1 MSDSTKEAWTGGK
14 NISPEAMEKRKKI
27 NKKIFKFGCLPI
39 IILFGLIM
47 IIAILSDEESPAET
61 QTVEY
66 NDPLNIGRENVKAL
80 AGQKVPYD
88 KWGVWGNPQT
98 LEGTDNQF
106 WIVYLDS
113 ANISFVSDKSTQ
125 IIEFADLGANS
136 ATKYLNDKKAK
147 RKEQLETQFSGWDGS
162 HIKLNQAIKA
172 AMNDPKSY
180 EHVETTYWDMGDH
193 LIVQTKYRGNNAFG
207 VKVLGMVKAKVNM
220 NGDVIEVIDQQ

>member
-1 MSDSTKEAWTGGK
+1 MNDSTKEAWTGGK

-39 IILFGLIM
+39 IVLLGLIM
-47 IIAILSDEESPAET
+47 LIAILSDNESVPKN
-61 QTVEY
+61 QTAEY

-80 AGQKVPYD
+80 EGQKVPFD
-88 KWGVWGNPQT
+88 KWSEWGNPQT
-98 LEGTDNQF
+98 LEGTDNQL

-113 ANISFVSDKSTQ
+113 ANISFVSDKSSQ
-125 IIEFADLGANS
+125 IIEFADFGPNS
-136 ATKYLNDKKAK
+136 ATNYLNEKNAK
-147 RKEQLETQFSGWDGS
+147 RKEQLKTQFSEWDGS
-162 HIKLNQAIKA
+162 HIKLTIAIKS

-180 EHVETTYWDMGDH
+180 EHVETAYWDMGDH

-207 VKVLGMVKAKVNM
+207 GKVLGMIKAKVNL